1 MTKQEWRE
9 SVTLTM
15 LAHGKEPYEI
25 KEAIKELEPLVF
37 AEVTISVNVTPPK
50 HSQDNP

>member
-15 LAHGKEPYEI
+15 LSHGKNPHEI
-25 KEAIKELEPLVF
+25 IEAIKQLEPLVF
-37 AEVTISVNVTPPK
+37 TEVAISVNVTPPK
-50 HSQDNP
+50 HP